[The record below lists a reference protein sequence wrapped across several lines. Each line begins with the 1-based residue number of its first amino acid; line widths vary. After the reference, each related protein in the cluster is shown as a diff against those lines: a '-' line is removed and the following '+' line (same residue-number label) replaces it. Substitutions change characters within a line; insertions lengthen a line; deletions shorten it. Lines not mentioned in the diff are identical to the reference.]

1 MALETRA
8 SAFHAQH
15 FQNGVR
21 PSWAAVLHRQWDT
34 LAPGHTLEVG
44 PLPSLAL
51 CRHQNQ
57 MIQLDVAAVLTI
69 YDPFT
74 GKVRSTLI
82 DQHQPDPT
90 VGGHPAP
97 TEGAAMYLLATAGL
111 RPNDTLRQL
120 AAVARPRQLPAP
132 KPPAMSPER
141 KRKAVHT
148 VLVRL
153 AEGDPELAHRCPK
166 MQQRVMNARQGTA
179 SPATRRCLLSPEAPA
194 ALQALLKQ

>member
-21 PSWAAVLHRQWDT
+21 PSWGAVLRQQWDT

-51 CRHQNQ
+51 CRHQNK
-57 MIQLDVAAVLTI
+57 MIQLDVAAVLAI

-97 TEGAAMYLLATAGL
+97 TEGAAMYLLATTGL
-111 RPNDTLRQL
+111 RPDDTLRQL

-166 MQQRVMNARQGTA
+166 MHQRVVNARDGTA